1 MLRLR
6 YSVEQHQMRA
16 VLRTQLVY
24 EAEHKLL
31 NDIIE
36 REREREREDV
46 HVIGVDS
53 ESRVGDVI
61 ITRRVHASSMHS

>member
-16 VLRTQLVY
+16 VLRTQLAY

-31 NDIIE
+31 NDIVERE

-46 HVIGVDS
+46 HVIGEDS
-53 ESRVGDVI
+53 ESRVSDVI
-61 ITRRVHASSMHS
+61 ITR